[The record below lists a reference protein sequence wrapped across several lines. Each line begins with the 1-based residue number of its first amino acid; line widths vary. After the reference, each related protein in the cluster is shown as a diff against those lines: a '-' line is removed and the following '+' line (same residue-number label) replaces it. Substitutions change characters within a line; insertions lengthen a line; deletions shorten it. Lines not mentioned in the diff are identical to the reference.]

1 MKKGERR
8 NFFARSV
15 FASQY
20 VPLFEHLLHSRCS
33 SICNVLF
40 IIQLAL
46 TVKNPFLKR
55 VCRQKSSFVFGQI
68 TRYKNWKQSSSFVTL
83 PKTSLFSGC
92 RWIRFPKVK
101 LCVFCLPSYKC
112 VDRRVYD
119 QLHALNSWHYGTNM
133 KSILLMILSSL
144 VSTFAN
150 PEGMIFL
157 SAGIKIRLKQRLRF
171 KFTLTWKKK
180 IKKK

>member
-1 MKKGERR
+1 MFWTIRT
-8 NFFARSV
+8 V
-15 FASQY
+15 IWTFASLTVFKY
-20 VPLFEHLLHSRCS
+20 C
-33 SICNVLF
+33 IVLF

-55 VCRQKSSFVFGQI
+55 VRRQKSSFVFGQI
-68 TRYKNWKQSSSFVTL
+68 TRYKNWKQVSSFVTL

-92 RWIRFPKVK
+92 RWIHFPKVK

-112 VDRRVYD
+112 VDRKVYD
-119 QLHALNSWHYGTNM
+119 QLHALNSWNYGTSM

-157 SAGIKIRLKQRLRF
+157 SAGIKIRLKQSEVLIHVNLEK
-171 KFTLTWKKK
+171 KFKKK
-180 IKKK
+180 